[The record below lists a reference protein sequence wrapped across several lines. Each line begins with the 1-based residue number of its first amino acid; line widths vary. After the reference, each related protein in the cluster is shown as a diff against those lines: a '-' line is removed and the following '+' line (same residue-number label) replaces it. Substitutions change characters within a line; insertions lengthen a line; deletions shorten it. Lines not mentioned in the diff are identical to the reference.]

1 MIVTLTANPS
11 VDRTYLVGTLR
22 PGGLHRARAGW
33 SEASGKGVNVS
44 RVLGRLGVPARTVVT
59 AGGGEGRLL
68 LDLLAG
74 LDGVT
79 AVPVAGRT
87 RVNVTVVVDS
97 GEPTK
102 VNEPGSP
109 LSGVEADAL
118 LAALER
124 ALVCARW
131 LACCGSLPSGT
142 DPALVGRLVA
152 TGRAARVPV
161 AVDASGPALE
171 VAVAH
176 RADLLKPNRDELA
189 ELAGGPVGSVAAAY
203 AAAREVAGRTGGAVL
218 VSLGADGALLVTAHG
233 AWSAQGP
240 PITPVNTTGAGDA
253 LLAGFL
259 AADGAAPAGRLAS
272 AVAVA
277 TSACLSPATADLPD
291 RLVSPAAVTVRP
303 L

>member
-1 MIVTLTANPS
+1 MIVTVTSNPS

-22 PGGLHRARAGW
+22 PGELHRARAVW

-79 AVPVAGRT
+79 AVPVSGPT
-87 RVNVTVVVDS
+87 RVNVTVVVDG

-109 LSGVEADAL
+109 LSTAEADAL
-118 LAALER
+118 LAAVER
-124 ALVCARW
+124 ALGPARW
-131 LACCGSLPSGT
+131 LACCGSLPPGT
-142 DPALVGRLVA
+142 DPALVARFVA
-152 TGRAARVPV
+152 AGRAARVPV

-171 VAVAH
+171 VAVVH
-176 RADLLKPNRDELA
+176 GADLLKPNRDELA
-189 ELAGGPVGSVAAAY
+189 ELAGGPIGSVAAAHT
-203 AAAREVAGRTGGAVL
+203 AAREVAGRTGGAVL
-218 VSLGADGALLVTAHG
+218 VSLGAEGALLVTVDG
-233 AWSAQGP
+233 AWSAKGP
-240 PITPVNTTGAGDA
+240 PIVPVNTTGAGDA

-259 AADGAAPAGRLAS
+259 AADGAGPPGRLVS

-277 TSACLSPATADLPD
+277 TSACLSPETAGLPD

-303 L
+303 I